1 MTWGNW
7 CFNSM
12 HCGSPGSAAFPQ
24 VLTHPSWLVLN
35 CSHLSRLQR
44 QVKFRLLEGLGL
56 GFCKF
61 EGNQSVVTVSG
72 SNQFKAKAKP
82 AHTDTHTHMPRMVNV
97 YLKLYLYIV
106 WFVCVCAIVVRT
118 PVCQTVSSY
127 VQVTLPERLAQLPQP
142 ALLQPVLITS
152 LSDAKWQHCSD
163 TTWKWRVG

>member
-1 MTWGNW
+1 MRR
-7 CFNSM
+7 
-12 HCGSPGSAAFPQ
+12 
-24 VLTHPSWLVLN
+24 LVLQQHALWEPRVS
-35 CSHLSRLQR
+35 CIPPSVDPPLMTRPELFPPKQAAAASEVSTSGGIGTGILQVWR
-44 QVKFRLLEGLGL
+44 KPKCCHCFWIKPIQG
-56 GFCKF
+56 
-61 EGNQSVVTVSG
+61 QSKTS
-72 SNQFKAKAKP
+72 P
-82 AHTDTHTHMPRMVNV
+82 HRHTHTHMPRMVNV